1 MDWLGAIVLLAVYV
15 GVAYAF
21 RNVRSKGTT
30 QPDPSVEPAG
40 MPPDEFRRDVL
51 PLVVEAWTRRCFCDS
66 TAFTRMVSTELGP
79 NALADAQILIQ
90 DIIQELFL
98 PEGRWTTQNGEQSRP
113 FCCPQCGAKCLVL
126 WEDFSINMSRS
137 YVRWVS
143 TPAPRGARTPYL
155 IGFYGYSPPQHIE
168 GFHRVRSPA
177 EFVTELVGPTT

>member
-1 MDWLGAIVLLAVYV
+1 
-15 GVAYAF
+15 
-21 RNVRSKGTT
+21 
-30 QPDPSVEPAG
+30 